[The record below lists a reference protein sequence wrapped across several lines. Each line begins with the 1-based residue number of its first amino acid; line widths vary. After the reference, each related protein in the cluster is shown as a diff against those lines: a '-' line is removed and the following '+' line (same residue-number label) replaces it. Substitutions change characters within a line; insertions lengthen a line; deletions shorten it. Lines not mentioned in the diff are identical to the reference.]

1 MGVGS
6 SLKHRKGFT
15 FILQSKM
22 KHFLTAIPLVNF
34 MAAHAALQVT
44 PTESNSDMRKK
55 SQSNVINYYYVGPNC
70 KKLEQHLAEMKI
82 EILEEIRSLL
92 SKKESGGPN
101 PTNPCGKA

>member
-1 MGVGS
+1 
-6 SLKHRKGFT
+6 
-15 FILQSKM
+15 M
-22 KHFLTAIPLVNF
+22 KHFLAAIPLVNF

-101 PTNPCGKA
+101 STNPCGKA